1 MRRANRVTAGT
12 TSHCSNGKRPIP
24 SRVGMLGAYVH
35 RPTAIAHS
43 SNTTVTASPTA
54 IHTAVGASTRGANGQ
69 EAQRNA
75 SAATTYAAEAITT
88 SPSAPTMQ
96 CIA

>member
-1 MRRANRVTAGT
+1 
-12 TSHCSNGKRPIP
+12 
-24 SRVGMLGAYVH
+24 MLGAYVH

-69 EAQRNA
+69 EARRNA
-75 SAATTYAAEAITT
+75 SAGTTYAAEAITT
-88 SPSAPTMQ
+88 VAQ
-96 CIA
+96 RRNGGRRRQVIRRLQRAKG